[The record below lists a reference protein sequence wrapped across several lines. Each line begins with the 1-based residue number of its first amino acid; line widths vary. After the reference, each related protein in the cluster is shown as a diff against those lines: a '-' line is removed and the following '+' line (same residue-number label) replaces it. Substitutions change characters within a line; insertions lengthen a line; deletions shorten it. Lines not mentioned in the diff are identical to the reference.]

1 MREPVP
7 TALKRFIWDIQSMVE
22 LAESERE
29 ILVIGRDLMARLV
42 AADDWL
48 PVVFATSGTE
58 TSGSET
64 SGAEPFRQFQL
75 YGDGMERFCVVSTVM
90 PGGQSLPLC
99 REPAWE
105 ICGVLRGDVARQRF
119 TLPDGAPPVARGAA
133 VILKPGDVDT
143 FSPKGADG
151 LQMVNAAGT
160 ADAIVIQVY
169 GGEIGN
175 TPRRT
180 VGPDGRDG
188 TFTTAYANPPDAP
201 AYDILSIQTAII
213 D

>member
-48 PVVFATSGTE
+48 PTVFA
-58 TSGSET
+58 T

-75 YGDGMERFCVVSTVM
+75 YGDGMERFCVVSTVVR
-90 PGGQSLPLC
+90 GGQSLPLC

-105 ICGVLRGDVARQRF
+105 ICGVLRGGVARQRF

-133 VILKPGDVDT
+133 GVLKPGEVDT

-151 LQMVNAAGT
+151 VQMANAAGT
-160 ADAIVIQVY
+160 ADAIVVQVY
-169 GGEIGN
+169 GGEIG
-175 TPRRT
+175 TTVRRT

-201 AYDILSIQTAII
+201 AYDILSIQTEII